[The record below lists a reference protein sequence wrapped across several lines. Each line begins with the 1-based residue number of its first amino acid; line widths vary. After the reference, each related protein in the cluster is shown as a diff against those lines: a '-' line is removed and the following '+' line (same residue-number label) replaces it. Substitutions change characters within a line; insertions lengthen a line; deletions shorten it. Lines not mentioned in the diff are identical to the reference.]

1 MQNRMLSNPI
11 AAHPLIWI
19 ARWTRES
26 GPVAIERAA
35 ACGYDMLIVPLRDP
49 AQIEP
54 AAIARAC
61 AAAGVRPIASIIHGP
76 DTDPA
81 SADPDVSAR
90 GEQRLM
96 LALALARDIGA
107 TQLGGIPH
115 AAWGRATAPPSAV
128 GRSNAIAVLA
138 RVAAAAK
145 RAGIRM
151 TLEALNRFENNL
163 INTAAQAVEFAEAT
177 GQDNL
182 LVHLDTFHMLI
193 EESDPCAAIARSAAR
208 LGYFEFSESH
218 RGALG
223 AGNVDVPGLA
233 RALVAANYQGPV
245 GFEAFSAAILDPALA
260 AQLSVWNATY
270 RDADQV
276 ARAARE
282 LIVQALVEAA
292 SAAAP

>member
-1 MQNRMLSNPI
+1 MPDRNVINPI

-19 ARWTRES
+19 ARWTREA

-35 ACGYDMLIVPLRDP
+35 ACGYDMIIVPLRDP
-49 AQIEP
+49 TQIEP
-54 AAIARAC
+54 AVIARAC
-61 AAAGVRPIASIIHGP
+61 AAAGIRPIASIIHGP
-76 DTDPA
+76 ETDPS
-81 SADPDVSAR
+81 SADREISKR

-96 LALALARDIGA
+96 HALALARDIGA
-107 TQLGGIPH
+107 QQLGGIPH
-115 AAWGRATAPPSAV
+115 AAWGRASAPPSDV
-128 GRSNAIAVLA
+128 GRRNAVAVLG
-138 RVAAAAK
+138 RVAEVAA
-145 RAGIRM
+145 RAGLRVTM
-151 TLEALNRFENNL
+151 EAVNRFENNL
-163 INTAAQAVEFAEAT
+163 INTADQALAIATAT

-193 EESDPCAAIARSAAR
+193 EEPDPAAAIARSAAR

-223 AGNVDVPGLA
+223 TGNVDVPGLVQ
-233 RALVAANYQGPV
+233 ALVSADYRRPI

-276 ARAARE
+276 ARDARR
-282 LIVQALVEAA
+282 LIVQALAQA
-292 SAAAP
+292 RATHAP